1 MSLASE
7 LVCLSVPTALL
18 LLLLLLGW
26 LNLSDHSPDGTEHSA
41 AQEEGRL
48 GESKSHGS
56 VVLALCLLLDV
67 PPWLHGRLR

>member
-7 LVCLSVPTALL
+7 LVCLSVPTASL

-26 LNLSDHSPDGTEHSA
+26 LNLSDPSPDGTERSA

-56 VVLALCLLLDV
+56 VSGTVFASGCISLA
-67 PPWLHGRLR
+67 PQ